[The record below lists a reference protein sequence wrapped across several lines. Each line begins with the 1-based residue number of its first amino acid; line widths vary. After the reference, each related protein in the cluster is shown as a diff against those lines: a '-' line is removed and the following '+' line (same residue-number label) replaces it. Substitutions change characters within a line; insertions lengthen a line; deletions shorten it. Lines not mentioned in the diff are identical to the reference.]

1 MGTTAPDIERLKVP
15 VMNGW
20 NQSLHGI
27 VWTKPTTMFP
37 VNISMAATWNPAL
50 IQQVASAIADEGRA
64 IYNLWQT
71 VPAASYDRD
80 PRGQLISVLS
90 NGDRL
95 GHNGLVYRSPVINI
109 SRDPRWG
116 RIHEAFGEDP
126 WLTSRMTVAY
136 VQGTQ
141 GDDPRYLKLAA
152 TLKHYAVNNQER
164 DRISLSARVSDR
176 MLM

>member
-1 MGTTAPDIERLKVP
+1 MRLKRNVLMMPALFATVLCAQQPPYLDPSQPLDRRVDDLLGRLTIQEKTSLMGTTAPAIERLKIP
-15 VMNGW
+15 RMNGW

-50 IQQVASAIADEGRA
+50 IQRVASAIADEGRA

-95 GHNGLVYRSPVINI
+95 GHNGLVYRSP
-109 SRDPRWG
+109 
-116 RIHEAFGEDP
+116 
-126 WLTSRMTVAY
+126 
-136 VQGTQ
+136 
-141 GDDPRYLKLAA
+141 
-152 TLKHYAVNNQER
+152 
-164 DRISLSARVSDR
+164 
-176 MLM
+176 